1 MSTLTNIIL
10 TAIMQNNSVMNN
22 NNLNKQVGPRYYNES
37 YHYPKN
43 NNIIKVNKRFPYN
56 SKVMRR
62 NHNIKQPGI
71 DIQRKTNIYIHRK
84 IR

>member
-1 MSTLTNIIL
+1 MSTLTNMIL
-10 TAIMQNNSVMNN
+10 TAMMNN
-22 NNLNKQVGPRYYNES
+22 NTNITTLNKQVGPRYYNES

-43 NNIIKVNKRFPYN
+43 NYIIKVNKHVPYN
-56 SKVMRR
+56 SKIMRR

-71 DIQRKTNIYIHRK
+71 DIQRKTNIYIQRK